1 MVLPGPSVLFLL
13 IRRGA
18 SVLSLDYEVCVF
30 SRMSVL
36 HVPLPC
42 RTRVSSPPFR
52 VHYIP
57 CVRSLKGNLKR
68 KQIPSRSVTRPP
80 ETAEALHTLKDS
92 DRGAEVGACVHPGE
106 GGRAPPLRGGGGGGG
121 TARPGRLRRAGA
133 AFPAL
138 RPHSSRYGLIHRV
151 TASSIALRPHSPRGG
166 RVLRPHRAGPPDW
179 RALGPGSDGGAGARP
194 LAEPRRLSSHGP
206 PLGAPK
212 QTGGRGGA
220 CGRRTARRGRIFARG
235 SRGLGGGGRT
245 CASALGRVG
254 SRGMEPR

>member
-121 TARPGRLRRAGA
+121 LPDPAAFAAPGPHSPRYGLIRLVTASSTALRPHRSRYGLIRRAGA
-133 AFPAL
+133 ACSAPTARAPL
-138 RPHSSRYGLIHRV
+138 IGGPWVPEVTEVPGLGPSRSPGASLPTARPSAHQNKLEAG
-151 TASSIALRPHSPRGG
+151 
-166 RVLRPHRAGPPDW
+166 AGP
-179 RALGPGSDGGAGARP
+179 A
-194 LAEPRRLSSHGP
+194 
-206 PLGAPK
+206 
-212 QTGGRGGA
+212 
-220 CGRRTARRGRIFARG
+220 
-235 SRGLGGGGRT
+235 GGGRR
-245 CASALGRVG
+245 AGAGSSLAAAVGWAAEGGLALPPSV
-254 SRGMEPR
+254 E